1 MNCELPA
8 TYSLPLLA
16 YRLPY
21 SQAESRQA
29 ARNKHKAV
37 GRGQFIIHNLQ
48 FIIIYVY
55 FSHRSNSTSDGLLP
69 YIKMPTR

>member
-1 MNCELPA
+1 VNYQPP
-8 TYSLPLLA
+8 TA
-16 YRLPY
+16 YRFLLTVLPY

>member
-1 MNCELPA
+1 VNCELPT
-8 TYSLPLLA
+8 TYSLPHLA
-16 YRLPY
+16 YRSSLFP
-21 SQAESRQA
+21 SGEKG
-29 ARNKHKAV
+29 ARNKQKAV
-37 GRGQFIIHNLQ
+37 GSGQFIIHNLQ